1 MTPHQVIRS
10 FFPEGL
16 IWAGKSYKLRSMEKV
31 AFLFCVHDHQPVGN
45 FLHVLENAYEKA
57 YLPFIEVLKKYPL
70 MKISIHYTGTL
81 WDFFKDHHPEFLE
94 TLRELVKK
102 GQLEMMTGGY
112 YEPILAVIPDT
123 DKVGQIKRLT
133 QTIEEEMGVTPQGM
147 WLAERVWEP
156 HLPKYLREAGVEY
169 ITIDDYHFKKS
180 GLREEDLHG
189 YYLTE
194 EDGKVIKV
202 FPGSETLRYL
212 IPFHPPEETLEYLSR
227 LRGSSCAAIF
237 ADDGE
242 KFGIWP
248 STYHSVYE
256 EGWLE
261 RFFELIGKNLDWI
274 EPMPLGIYANREKPL
289 GRIYLACS
297 SYMEMDE
304 WSLPTEAMVEYGKV
318 VERLKESSE
327 GGQIRRFIKG
337 GFWRNFFAKYPESN
351 DLHKRV
357 LHLREK
363 IGDKKKRTV
372 PKSQDPLLYL
382 HQAQCNDAYW
392 HGVFGG
398 LYLPHLRHALYEN
411 LIKAEALFDRK
422 MHREKEWIDLE
433 RLDFNGDG
441 DEEVILKNPEM
452 VLLFSSR
459 GGSLLEMD
467 DRSKAFNILGT
478 LTRRKEG
485 YHHNLL
491 ESRVQ
496 SSRDEASTAK
506 TKTIHEIFDSKEEG
520 LDQYL
525 YFDGYRRASF
535 LDHFIAEP
543 MDFESFRRCQY
554 QEEGDFLKEPYEI
567 EVRKKGKY
575 QEVFFTR
582 SGSLCKDEKR
592 DQIKIEKSFSIPT
605 HQRVVKTSYQITYK
619 GEKGK
624 TNFGIELNINLLA
637 GDAPD
642 RYYNIPGRYLEDRK
656 LASIGALNDITEVHL
671 VDEWNKLKVI
681 LKTDKSCN
689 LWRFPIETVSLS
701 ESGFERIFQGSSL
714 LLYWPLELETGGQ
727 FEVTVE
733 LGIQSL

>member
-1 MTPHQVIRS
+1 MN
-10 FFPEGL
+10 
-16 IWAGKSYKLRSMEKV
+16 KV
-31 AFLFCVHDHQPVGN
+31 AFLFCVHNHQPVGN
-45 FLHVLENAYEKA
+45 FLHVLENAYERA
-57 YLPFIEVLKKYPL
+57 YLPFIEVLKKYPF
-70 MKISIHYTGTL
+70 MKISIHYTGVL
-81 WDFFKDHHPEFLE
+81 WDFFKNHHPEFLE
-94 TLRELVKK
+94 TLRALVRK

-123 DKVGQIKRLT
+123 DKVEQIRRLT
-133 QTIEEEMGVTPQGM
+133 QTIQEETGATPQGM

-156 HLPKYLREAGVEY
+156 HLPKYLVEAGVEY

-194 EDGKVIKV
+194 EDGKSLKV
-202 FPGSETLRYL
+202 FPGSEMLRYI
-212 IPFHPPEETLEYLSR
+212 IPFHPPEETLEYLLP

-248 STYHSVYE
+248 YTYHSVYE

-261 RFFELIGKNLDWI
+261 RFFGLIGKNLDWI
-274 EPMPLGIYANREKPL
+274 EPMPLGAYAIRKKPL
-289 GRIYLACS
+289 GRIYLPCS

-318 VERLKESSE
+318 VERLKGGPE
-327 GGQIRRFIKG
+327 GEKVRRFIKG

-357 LHLREK
+357 LRLREK
-363 IGDKKKRTV
+363 IGNAKKRA
-372 PKSQDPLLYL
+372 PSKNQDPLLYL

-411 LIKAEALFDRK
+411 LIKAEALCDQK

-433 RLDFNGDG
+433 KLDFNGDG

-467 DRSKAFNILGT
+467 DRSKAFNILGA

-485 YHHNLL
+485 YHHNLE
-491 ESRVQ
+491 ESRQ
-496 SSRDEASTAK
+496 QASRDEASTAG
-506 TKTIHEIFDSKEEG
+506 TRTIHEIFDSKEKG

-525 YFDGYRRASF
+525 HFDGYRRVSF
-535 LDHFIAEP
+535 LDHFIPEP
-543 MDFESFRRCQY
+543 MDFESFRKCQY
-554 QEEGDFLKEPYEI
+554 QEEGDFVQEPYDI
-567 EVRKKGKY
+567 EVRGKGRDL
-575 QEVFFTR
+575 EVFFSR
-582 SGSLCKDEKR
+582 SGGLCKDGGG
-592 DQIKIEKSFSIPT
+592 DPIKIEKGFSIPAR
-605 HQRVVKTSYQITYK
+605 QKVVKASYQITNK
-619 GEKGK
+619 GEPRK
-624 TNFGIELNINLLA
+624 TNFGIEFNINLLA

-642 RYYNIPGRYLEDRK
+642 RYYNIPGRPLEDRR
-656 LASIGALNDITEVHL
+656 LASVGELEDISEIQL
-671 VDEWNKLKVI
+671 VDEWVGLRVV
-681 LKTDKSCN
+681 LKTDRKNCN

-701 ESGFERIFQGSSL
+701 ESGFERIFQGSCL
-714 LLYWPLELETGGQ
+714 LLYWPLDLEPDKR
-727 FEVTVE
+727 FEIGVE

>member
-1 MTPHQVIRS
+1 
-10 FFPEGL
+10 
-16 IWAGKSYKLRSMEKV
+16 MEKV
-31 AFLFCVHDHQPVGN
+31 AFLFCVHNHQPVGN

-57 YLPFIEVLKKYPL
+57 YLPFIEVLKKYPF
-70 MKISIHYTGTL
+70 MKISIHYTGVL

-94 TLRELVKK
+94 TLKELVRK

-112 YEPILAVIPDT
+112 YEPILAVIPDA
-123 DKVGQIKRLT
+123 DKVGQIKKLT
-133 QTIEEEMGVTPQGM
+133 QTIQEEMGVAPQGM

-156 HLPKYLREAGVEY
+156 HLPKYLVEAGVEY

-194 EDGKVIKV
+194 EDGKVLKV
-202 FPGSETLRYL
+202 FPGSETLRYI
-212 IPFHPPEETLEYLSR
+212 IPFHPPEETLEYLSP

-248 STYHSVYE
+248 YTYHSVYE
-256 EGWLE
+256 ESWLE

-274 EPMPLGIYANREKPL
+274 EPMPLGAYAIRENPL
-289 GRIYLACS
+289 GRIYLPCS

-318 VERLKESSE
+318 VERLKGGPE
-327 GGQIRRFIKG
+327 GEKVRRFIKG

-357 LHLREK
+357 LHLRKK
-363 IGDKKKRTV
+363 IGNEKKKSI
-372 PKSQDPLLYL
+372 PKSQDVLHYL

-411 LIKAEALFDRK
+411 LIMGESIYDRENHDK
-422 MHREKEWIDLE
+422 KEWIDLE
-433 RLDFNGDG
+433 KLDFNGDG

-491 ESRVQ
+491 ESREQ
-496 SSRDEASTAK
+496 AARDEASTAE
-506 TKTIHEIFDSKEEG
+506 TRTIHEIFDSKEKG
-520 LDQYL
+520 LDQHL
-525 YFDGYRRASF
+525 HFDGYRRVSF

-554 QEEGDFLKEPYEI
+554 QEEGDFIQEPYEI
-567 EVRKKGKY
+567 EVRGEGRY
-575 QEVFFTR
+575 LEVFFSR
-582 SGSLCKDEKR
+582 SGGVGKDGGG
-592 DQIKIEKSFSIPT
+592 DPIKIEKGFSIPT
-605 HQRVVKTSYQITYK
+605 LQKVVKASYQITYK
-619 GEKGK
+619 GEPRK

-642 RYYNIPGRYLEDRK
+642 RYYNIPGHPLEDRK
-656 LASIGALNDITEVHL
+656 LSSVGALKDITEVQL
-671 VDEWNKLKVI
+671 IDEWNRIEVTI
-681 LKTDKSCN
+681 KTNRSSN

-701 ESGFERIFQGSSL
+701 ESGFERIFQGSCM
-714 LLYWPLELETGGQ
+714 LLYWPLDLGPGKR
-727 FEVTVE
+727 FEVGVE
-733 LGIQSL
+733 LGIFPFEK